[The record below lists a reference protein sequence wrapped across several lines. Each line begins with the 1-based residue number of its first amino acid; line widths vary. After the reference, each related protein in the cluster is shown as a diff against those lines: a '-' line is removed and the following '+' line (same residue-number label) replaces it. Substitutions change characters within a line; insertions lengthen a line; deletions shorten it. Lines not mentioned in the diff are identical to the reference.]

1 MQGSFKMKNFRN
13 TWVEIDLDRLTS
25 NIEVLQNTSGKA
37 IFGVIK
43 ANAYGHGDI
52 EIARHLELLNVA
64 YLCVSSLDEAVH
76 LRKSKLQAP
85 IIVLG
90 YTEIDHLSIAI
101 QNNITVVIPS
111 KDWLIKALGC
121 CELLNQLTLHI
132 KVDSGMNRV
141 GIKSIT
147 EFKEVLQLIKDNNLR
162 IEGLYT
168 HLSSSNIL
176 NGDITRKQ
184 MASFQEFFS
193 VADVSFKWVHTSNS
207 DAALSLG
214 ELDRLSNAVRCGIAM
229 YGYSSYGSGLKPV
242 LSMYCGINQI
252 KTLNPGDHVSYSAT
266 YTASNKE
273 TIAVLPIGYA
283 DGLDRKLQGYNF
295 FINNQSCEV
304 IGRVC
309 MDLIMIRVP
318 DHTTVNDVV
327 EVIGKNSDAA
337 KMAEYLQTISYEI
350 LTSVSPRITRRYLRD
365 GSLFKTIN
373 ERFD

>member
-1 MQGSFKMKNFRN
+1 MTTFRN
-13 TWVEIDLDRLTS
+13 TWVDIDLDKLAS
-25 NIEVLQNTSGKA
+25 NINVLKTTSGKA
-37 IFGVIK
+37 VFGVIK

-52 EIARHLELLNVA
+52 EIAQHLESLQVS

-76 LRKSKLQAP
+76 LRNHTIKTP

-90 YTEIDHLSIAI
+90 YTETSHIPIAI
-101 QNNITVVIPS
+101 EKNITVVIPS
-111 KDWLIKALGC
+111 KDWLIKALAC
-121 CELLNQLTLHI
+121 CGSLDNLILHI

-141 GIKSIT
+141 GIKSIN
-147 EFKEVLQLIKDNNLR
+147 EFKEVLDLAKANNLK

-176 NGDITRKQ
+176 NGDITLKQ
-184 MASFQEFFS
+184 IAKFKEFLNAS
-193 VADVSFKWVHTSNS
+193 DVNYRWVHTSNS
-207 DAALSLG
+207 DAALTLG
-214 ELDRLSNAVRCGIAM
+214 ETDKFSNAVRCGIAM
-229 YGYSSYGSGLKPV
+229 YGYSSHNKSLMPI

-252 KTLNPGDHVSYSAT
+252 KKLNPGDQVSYSAT
-266 YTASNKE
+266 YTATNEE

-295 FINNQSCEV
+295 YVNNQSCEV

-318 DHTTVNDVV
+318 GHTTVDDIV
-327 EVIGKNSDAA
+327 EIIGDNSDAA
-337 KMAEYLQTISYEI
+337 EMAKYLQTISYEI
-350 LTSVSPRITRRYLRD
+350 LTSVSPRITRRYFRD
-365 GSLFKTIN
+365 GILFKTTN